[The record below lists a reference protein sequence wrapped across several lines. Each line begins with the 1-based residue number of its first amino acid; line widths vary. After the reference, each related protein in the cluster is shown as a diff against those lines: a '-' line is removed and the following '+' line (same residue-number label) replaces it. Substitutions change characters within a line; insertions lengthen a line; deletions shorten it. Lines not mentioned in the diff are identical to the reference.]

1 VADLSGYTQNR
12 APEMTTLRNP
22 RGARASEPPDDTES
36 ALATVHLLRALVR
49 AVLAYGVS
57 AERFFSHAG
66 VSEAILEDDSFRAP
80 LELERRLHEAAVEL
94 TGDPAFGLHWP
105 ERTDLRTW
113 GPVSLVVAFVP
124 TFRDLIAALVR
135 YTQVFSGGMEFTCHE
150 RPTELALRFAISP
163 AKAAICNRVYS
174 ELFVAGLTRVLKGE
188 FPNALRGVSFAY
200 PAPGHAAEYDV
211 VFGGKHRFDA
221 PHTEFVVD
229 RAVLER
235 PRINSS
241 DVILKAAQ
249 HVAEEHLE
257 LQTGRAS
264 VGQRIRDHLTGAKL
278 ESADMANAARALG
291 LSVRSLR
298 RRLTEEGLAWP
309 SLLNEARASQ
319 AKRLLER
326 LSIQEAAYELGFADS
341 SAFHRAFKRLT
352 GITPAEF
359 KRSRRG
365 S

>member
-1 VADLSGYTQNR
+1 MADLSGYTQNR
-12 APEMTTLRNP
+12 ASEMTTRELG
-22 RGARASEPPDDTES
+22 GARASDPPDDTET

-49 AVLAYGVS
+49 AVFDYGVP
-57 AERFFSHAG
+57 AERFLSHAG
-66 VSEAILEDDSFRAP
+66 LSEAALEDDSFRVP
-80 LELERRLHEAAVEL
+80 LVLERRLLEAAVEL

-124 TFRDLIAALVR
+124 TFRDLIAALMR
-135 YTQVFSGGMEFTCHE
+135 YTQVFSGGMELTCHE
-150 RPTELALRFAISP
+150 RSTEVALRFVVSP
-163 AKAAICNRVYS
+163 ARAAVRVRVYS
-174 ELFVAGLTRVLKGE
+174 ELLTAGLTRVLKGE
-188 FPNALRGVSFAY
+188 FPTALRSVSFAY
-200 PAPGHAAEYDV
+200 PAPHHAPAYDA
-211 VFGGKHRFDA
+211 VFGGKQLFDA
-221 PHTEFVVD
+221 RYTELVVD
-229 RAVLER
+229 RAVIER

-257 LQTGRAS
+257 QQTGRTS
-264 VGQRIRDHLTGAKL
+264 FGQRIRDYLADGRL
-278 ESADMANAARALG
+278 ESVDMANAARALG

-298 RRLTEEGLAWP
+298 RRLTDEGLAWP

-326 LSIQEAAYELGFADS
+326 LSIQEAAYELGFADA
-341 SAFHRAFKRLT
+341 SAFHRAFKRLA